1 MTYKFNLTD
10 LEEKALNSY
19 SLWKEDNSEET
30 RTKLFLGIKNLA
42 FAILSV
48 GRWKKE
54 NIDHDL
60 AAYEYGVYLLTRIL
74 NGFKLESPEGRK
86 FALQAYMRLNLNHVV
101 FTNLDDLV
109 NDVIG
114 DIEYV
119 LKKSGDVLDS
129 LISEEVTLDSKL
141 DEFFLSKK
149 VYKSLGIFYSTEE
162 VDRLLPLSLDIYFN
176 NQEFYNT
183 KAPKEII
190 EFLKVLIALAKRIV
204 RTFGVDKKVDLP
216 KESVKNILSSTIKS
230 SVFLAAVVNSDFF
243 SKELLL
249 ALDIDSLYRLID
261 LQGGKTIRI
270 PTQRE
275 LDTLVGTILSSS
287 KVILEGKDLTSSIAE
302 SKKDLDLVFTR
313 RVHLKK
319 FVSQAI
325 DVYNLI
331 GKDETSDPLINMVT
345 ISIKTLDSLLGK
357 VVNDMESK
365 EIILDQYVELSK
377 LINTFTKSLIEINN
391 SQKIKKL

>member
-1 MTYKFNLTD
+1 MAKIYKFNLTD
-10 LEEKALNSY
+10 LEKKALLSY
-19 SLWKEDNSEET
+19 STWKENNSEET
-30 RTKLFLGIKNLA
+30 RTKLFLAIKNLA

-54 NIDHDL
+54 NIDHEL
-60 AAYEYGVYLLTRIL
+60 AAYEYGVYFLTRIL
-74 NGFKLESPEGRK
+74 NGFKLESPDGRK
-86 FALQAYMRLNLNHVV
+86 FALQAYIRLNINHVV

-109 NDVIG
+109 NDVVG
-114 DIEYV
+114 DIEYIC
-119 LKKSGDVLDS
+119 KGDILDS
-129 LISEEVTLDSKL
+129 FISEEITVDDKL

-149 VYKSLGIFYSTEE
+149 VYKSLGIFYSKEE

-183 KAPKEII
+183 KAPKDVIN
-190 EFLKVLIALAKRIV
+190 FLNVLIALAKRIV
-204 RTFGVDKKVDLP
+204 RKFNINKKVDIP
-216 KESVKNILSSTIKS
+216 KDSVKNILSSTIKS

-249 ALDIDSLYRLID
+249 ALDLDSLYRLID

-302 SKKDLDLVFTR
+302 SKKDLGLVFTR
-313 RVHLKK
+313 RIHMKK
-319 FVSQAI
+319 FISQAI

-365 EIILDQYVELSK
+365 ENILDQYIELSK
-377 LINTFTKSLIEINN
+377 LINNFTKSLIEINN
-391 SQKIKKL
+391 GQKIKKL